1 MEAVMIANKL
11 QAHYFQ
17 LTKQLAN
24 VREDIFIIVPRKNVN
39 VILREEMPLL
49 CQENASIVQE

>member
-1 MEAVMIANKL
+1 MIANKL